1 MTGLAISFDSHLQ
14 VTMVNYPTQKE
25 VDQLSTSFFIS
36 SITIIQI
43 ELEYQQFLNN
53 YDYLVKKLVCHK
65 KSIIIKIGE
74 HVSVL
79 LKTLKVYYRGLGL
92 GLGTWL

>member
-1 MTGLAISFDSHLQ
+1 MFFKK
-14 VTMVNYPTQKE
+14 TQKE
-25 VDQLSTSFFIS
+25 VDQWATSFFIS
-36 SITIIQI
+36 SITVLQI
-43 ELEYQQFLNN
+43 EPKYEQFLNN

-79 LKTLKVYYRGLGL
+79 LKR
-92 GLGTWL
+92 

>member
-65 KSIIIKIGE
+65 KSIIIKVGE
-74 HVSVL
+74 NVSVL

-92 GLGTWL
+92 GTWL

>member
-1 MTGLAISFDSHLQ
+1 MT
-14 VTMVNYPTQKE
+14 
-25 VDQLSTSFFIS
+25 FF
-36 SITIIQI
+36 
-43 ELEYQQFLNN
+43 NN

-92 GLGTWL
+92 GTWL

>member
-1 MTGLAISFDSHLQ
+1 MAF
-14 VTMVNYPTQKE
+14 NYFTQKE

-36 SITIIQI
+36 SITVIQTESKY
-43 ELEYQQFLNN
+43 ELFLNN

-92 GLGTWL
+92 GTWL

>member
-1 MTGLAISFDSHLQ
+1 MFFKK
-14 VTMVNYPTQKE
+14 TQKE
-25 VDQLSTSFFIS
+25 VDQPSTSFFIS
-36 SITIIQI
+36 SITVIQTESKY
-43 ELEYQQFLNN
+43 ELFLNN

-79 LKTLKVYYRGLGL
+79 LKTLKVYYKGL

>member
-1 MTGLAISFDSHLQ
+1 MFFKK
-14 VTMVNYPTQKE
+14 TQKE

-36 SITIIQI
+36 SITVLQI
-43 ELEYQQFLNN
+43 ESKYELFLNN

-65 KSIIIKIGE
+65 KSIIIKVGE
-74 HVSVL
+74 NVSVL

>member
-14 VTMVNYPTQKE
+14 VTMDFNYFTQKE

-36 SITIIQI
+36 SITVIQTESKY
-43 ELEYQQFLNN
+43 ELFLNN

-92 GLGTWL
+92 GTWL

>member
-1 MTGLAISFDSHLQ
+1 MTGLDIFFDSHLQ
-14 VTMVNYPTQKE
+14 VTMDFNYFTQKE

-36 SITIIQI
+36 SITVLQI
-43 ELEYQQFLNN
+43 ESKYELFLNN

-79 LKTLKVYYRGLGL
+79 PKR
-92 GLGTWL
+92 

>member
-1 MTGLAISFDSHLQ
+1 MITALAISFDSHLQ
-14 VTMVNYPTQKE
+14 VTMNNYPTQKE

-36 SITIIQI
+36 SITVIQTESKY
-43 ELEYQQFLNN
+43 ELFLNN

-65 KSIIIKIGE
+65 KSIIIKIGG

-92 GLGTWL
+92 GTWL

>member
-1 MTGLAISFDSHLQ
+1 MTGLDISFDSHLQ
-14 VTMVNYPTQKE
+14 VTMDFSYSTQKE

-36 SITIIQI
+36 SITVIQTESKY
-43 ELEYQQFLNN
+43 ELFLNN

-92 GLGTWL
+92 GTWL

>member
-1 MTGLAISFDSHLQ
+1 MAF
-14 VTMVNYPTQKE
+14 NYFTQKE

-36 SITIIQI
+36 SITVLQI
-43 ELEYQQFLNN
+43 ESKYKLFLNN

-92 GLGTWL
+92 GTWL

>member
-14 VTMVNYPTQKE
+14 VTMNNYPTQKE

-36 SITIIQI
+36 SITVIQI
-43 ELEYQQFLNN
+43 ESKYELFLNN

-79 LKTLKVYYRGLGL
+79 LKR
-92 GLGTWL
+92 

>member
-1 MTGLAISFDSHLQ
+1 MTGLAISSDSHLQ
-14 VTMVNYPTQKE
+14 VTMDFNYSTQKE

-36 SITIIQI
+36 SITVIQI
-43 ELEYQQFLNN
+43 ESKYELFLNN

-65 KSIIIKIGE
+65 KSIIIKIGG

-92 GLGTWL
+92 GTWL

>member
-1 MTGLAISFDSHLQ
+1 MLLITSIMTGLAISFDSHLQ
-14 VTMVNYPTQKE
+14 VTMDFNYFTQKE

-36 SITIIQI
+36 SITVIQI
-43 ELEYQQFLNN
+43 ESKYELFLNN

-65 KSIIIKIGE
+65 KRIIIKIGE

-79 LKTLKVYYRGLGL
+79 LKR
-92 GLGTWL
+92 

>member
-14 VTMVNYPTQKE
+14 VTMDFNYFTQKE
-25 VDQLSTSFFIS
+25 VDSWSTSFFRS

-43 ELEYQQFLNN
+43 EPKYEQFLNN

-65 KSIIIKIGE
+65 KSIIMKIGE

-92 GLGTWL
+92 GTWL

>member
-14 VTMVNYPTQKE
+14 VTMDFNYFTQKE
-25 VDQLSTSFFIS
+25 VDSWSTSFFIS
-36 SITIIQI
+36 SITVIQI
-43 ELEYQQFLNN
+43 ESKYELFLNN

-92 GLGTWL
+92 GTWL

>member
-1 MTGLAISFDSHLQ
+1 MTGLDIFFDSHLQ
-14 VTMVNYPTQKE
+14 VTMDFNYFTQKE
-25 VDQLSTSFFIS
+25 VDQLSTSFSIS
-36 SITIIQI
+36 SITVLQI
-43 ELEYQQFLNN
+43 EFKYELFLNN

-79 LKTLKVYYRGLGL
+79 LKR
-92 GLGTWL
+92 

>member
-1 MTGLAISFDSHLQ
+1 MAF
-14 VTMVNYPTQKE
+14 NYFTQKE

-36 SITIIQI
+36 SITVIQI
-43 ELEYQQFLNN
+43 ESKYELFLNN

-65 KSIIIKIGE
+65 ISIIIKIGE

-92 GLGTWL
+92 GTWL

>member
-1 MTGLAISFDSHLQ
+1 MFFKK
-14 VTMVNYPTQKE
+14 TQKE
-25 VDQLSTSFFIS
+25 VDQPSTSFFIS
-36 SITIIQI
+36 SITVIQTESKY
-43 ELEYQQFLNN
+43 ELFLNN

-92 GLGTWL
+92 GTWL

>member
-14 VTMVNYPTQKE
+14 VTMDFNYFTQKE
-25 VDQLSTSFFIS
+25 VDSWSTSFFIS
-36 SITIIQI
+36 SITVIQTESKY
-43 ELEYQQFLNN
+43 ELFLNN

-92 GLGTWL
+92 GTWL

>member
-1 MTGLAISFDSHLQ
+1 MAF
-14 VTMVNYPTQKE
+14 NYLTQKE

-36 SITIIQI
+36 SITVIQI
-43 ELEYQQFLNN
+43 ESKYELFLNN

-79 LKTLKVYYRGLGL
+79 LKTLKVYYRGLGF
-92 GLGTWL
+92 GTWL

>member
-1 MTGLAISFDSHLQ
+1 MFFKK
-14 VTMVNYPTQKE
+14 TQKE

-36 SITIIQI
+36 SITVLQI
-43 ELEYQQFLNN
+43 ESKYELFLNN

-65 KSIIIKIGE
+65 KSIIIKVGE
-74 HVSVL
+74 NVSVL

-92 GLGTWL
+92 GTWL

>member
-1 MTGLAISFDSHLQ
+1 MFFKK
-14 VTMVNYPTQKE
+14 TQKE

-36 SITIIQI
+36 SITVLQI
-43 ELEYQQFLNN
+43 ESKYELFLNN

-79 LKTLKVYYRGLGL
+79 LKRWKCTTEGL

>member
-14 VTMVNYPTQKE
+14 VTMDFNYFTQKE

-36 SITIIQI
+36 SITVIQTESKY
-43 ELEYQQFLNN
+43 ELFLNN

-65 KSIIIKIGE
+65 KSIIRKIGE

-79 LKTLKVYYRGLGL
+79 LKTLKVYYKGL

>member
-1 MTGLAISFDSHLQ
+1 MTGLAISFDNHLQ
-14 VTMVNYPTQKE
+14 VTMNFNYSTQKE

-36 SITIIQI
+36 SITVLQI
-43 ELEYQQFLNN
+43 ESKYELFLNN

-79 LKTLKVYYRGLGL
+79 LKR
-92 GLGTWL
+92 

>member
-1 MTGLAISFDSHLQ
+1 MTGLAISFDNHLQ
-14 VTMVNYPTQKE
+14 VTMNFNYSTQKE

-36 SITIIQI
+36 SITVLQI
-43 ELEYQQFLNN
+43 ESKYELFLNN

-92 GLGTWL
+92 GTWL

>member
-1 MTGLAISFDSHLQ
+1 MTGLDIFFDSHLQ
-14 VTMVNYPTQKE
+14 VTMDFNYFTQKE
-25 VDQLSTSFFIS
+25 VDQLSTSFSIS
-36 SITIIQI
+36 SITDLQI
-43 ELEYQQFLNN
+43 EFKYELFLNN

-79 LKTLKVYYRGLGL
+79 LKR
-92 GLGTWL
+92 

>member
-1 MTGLAISFDSHLQ
+1 MAF
-14 VTMVNYPTQKE
+14 NYFTQKE

-36 SITIIQI
+36 SITVIQI
-43 ELEYQQFLNN
+43 ESKYELFLNN

-65 KSIIIKIGE
+65 KSIIIKKGE

-92 GLGTWL
+92 GTWL

>member
-14 VTMVNYPTQKE
+14 VTMAFNYFTEKE

-36 SITIIQI
+36 SITVLQI
-43 ELEYQQFLNN
+43 ESKYELFLNN

-92 GLGTWL
+92 GTWL

>member
-1 MTGLAISFDSHLQ
+1 MFFKK
-14 VTMVNYPTQKE
+14 TQKE
-25 VDQLSTSFFIS
+25 VDQWSTSFFIS
-36 SITIIQI
+36 SITVLQI
-43 ELEYQQFLNN
+43 EPKYEQFLNN

-79 LKTLKVYYRGLGL
+79 LKR
-92 GLGTWL
+92 